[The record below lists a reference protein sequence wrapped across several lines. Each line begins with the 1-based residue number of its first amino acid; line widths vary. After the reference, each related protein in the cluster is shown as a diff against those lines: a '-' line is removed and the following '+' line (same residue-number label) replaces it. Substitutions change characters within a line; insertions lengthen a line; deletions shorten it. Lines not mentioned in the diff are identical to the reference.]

1 MAVYK
6 VTVDEATT
14 VLGVT
19 EAVTILSEQVTGVQ
33 GATGQGLATGG
44 TTNQVLAKNSNT
56 NFDTKWIDAGGGGG
70 SGTVTSVATGTG
82 LTGGPITTSGT
93 LSLADVSPAPT
104 GTYGSATAVPAIT
117 VDVKGRTTAVTSTPI
132 QLASTAK
139 VTGLDTALAN
149 KAPST
154 GIAQSA
160 ITGLVS
166 ALSDKANTGSTNT
179 FTNNQT
185 IQGNLTVGNGAGTMV
200 FDASVGTLTLDTG
213 SLTVLNTITS
223 SGVIQGAQLRVGT
236 GAGNAT
242 LSPTGLT
249 ASRAITFPDKDITV
263 AGAGANTDI
272 TSLTGL
278 TTATASGLITG
289 GSIKV
294 GTGAGNA
301 TLSSTGLTA
310 SRSVIFPDKDIT
322 IAGAGANTDITSLT
336 GLTTALSTSQGGTG
350 VTGASTGTGGVVLST
365 NPVITKPTITRAV
378 YQNVAPST
386 LTWTS
391 NAATIASSVLTAGW
405 MQITDANLSGSG
417 TLNLPSTTICAA
429 FLTTNGEAADIT
441 IINLD
446 PLFGATLT
454 AVSGVTL
461 LGNAVVAAGT
471 SATFR
476 FYRTSATVF
485 VWVRTA

>member
-278 TTATASGLITG
+278 TTA
-289 GSIKV
+289 
-294 GTGAGNA
+294 
-301 TLSSTGLTA
+301 
-310 SRSVIFPDKDIT
+310 
-322 IAGAGANTDITSLT
+322 
-336 GLTTALSTSQGGTG
+336 LSTSQGGTG